1 MDLTIRADLSDVVQT
16 LFKAL
21 PEEEQAL
28 LVRHVL
34 RYTTDAVYK
43 SRGIQPKRKLA
54 RAKGQVPSTQAID
67 SREVAGMVGKRHDSL
82 LRDIRGY
89 VENMRD
95 STDHKIV
102 VSDFNAEATIET
114 NFGFSEKSLDSAGFF
129 IESTYKDVTGRD
141 LPCYLVTRKG
151 CEFIANK
158 LTGKKGTL
166 FTAAYINRFHEMEN
180 QI

>member
-21 PEEEQAL
+21 PEEDQAL
-28 LVRHVL
+28 LVRQAL

-43 SRGIQPKRKLA
+43 SRGIQPKWKLA
-54 RAKGQVPSTQAID
+54 RAKGQVPTIQAID
-67 SREVAGMVGKRHDSL
+67 SREVAVMVGKEHHNL
-82 LRDIRGY
+82 IRDIRRYIDDMVGSANGS
-89 VENMRD
+89 ENLNEF
-95 STDHKIV
+95 KIELV
-102 VSDFNAEATIET
+102 KTSQLKIE
-114 NFGFSEKSLDSAGFF
+114 SAGFF
-129 IESTYKDVTGRD
+129 IESNYKDEQDKPR
-141 LPCYLVTRKG
+141 PCYLVTRKG